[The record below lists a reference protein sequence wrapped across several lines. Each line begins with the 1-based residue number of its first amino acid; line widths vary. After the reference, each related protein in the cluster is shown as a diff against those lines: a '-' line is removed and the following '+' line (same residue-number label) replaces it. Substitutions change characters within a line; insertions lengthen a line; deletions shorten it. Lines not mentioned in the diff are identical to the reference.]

1 MLSKIKGSR
10 LYGAD
15 MRDAKGITQA
25 MLDSTSG
32 DLRTKIHKNLK
43 RPKNLMIISFAIVT
57 PLIKISAIIPEITQ
71 WQESHDDVFIAFS
84 LIFIFVSFSV

>member
-1 MLSKIKGSR
+1 MPGGMK
-10 LYGAD
+10 
-15 MRDAKGITQA
+15 
-25 MLDSTSG
+25 
-32 DLRTKIHKNLK
+32 
-43 RPKNLMIISFAIVT
+43 LMIISFAIVT